1 MNSTPDT
8 PEEDFPDSPPPASV
22 TPKVVTMEEQRRM
35 LQAWETQA
43 GQRKWGTAHL
53 ILGRLKI
60 PMTQENFL
68 RHEGLG
74 GRDLDEVLED
84 LEGNVADEI
93 VPPWFGQLPRGD

>member
-8 PEEDFPDSPPPASV
+8 PEKDFPDLPPPASV
-22 TPKVVTMEEQRRM
+22 TPKVETLPEQLKM
-35 LQAWETQA
+35 VQEWETQA

-53 ILGRLKI
+53 ILEDLKK

-68 RHEGLG
+68 QIEGLG

-84 LEGNVADEI
+84 LEENVADEI

>member
-1 MNSTPDT
+1 M
-8 PEEDFPDSPPPASV
+8 
-22 TPKVVTMEEQRRM
+22 
-35 LQAWETQA
+35 
-43 GQRKWGTAHL
+43 

-68 RHEGLG
+68 RHEGLA

-84 LEGNVADEI
+84 LEENVADEI